1 VLAALLA
8 AIAESDRRSR
18 LGEALQQ
25 AGQGLLGVLLVVA
38 GLAIWAVVFVP
49 IWVPALLLIRRWRRP
64 RAPMPPAMLPPPAA

>member
-1 VLAALLA
+1 MLAALLA
-8 AIAESDRRSR
+8 AVAESGR
-18 LGEALQQ
+18 LVRLEEALQQ
-25 AGQGLLGVLLVVA
+25 AGQSLLSVLLVVA

>member
-1 VLAALLA
+1 MLALLA
-8 AIAESDRRSR
+8 AIAESGR
-18 LGEALQQ
+18 LARLEEALQQ
-25 AGQGLLGVLLVVA
+25 AGQSLLSVLLIVA